1 MIRLRCGETRF
12 EAALRETR
20 DRVEVTVDG
29 QAHVVEVEA
38 VAPGVFVIRNGNGVR
53 TFHCVRDGDEIH
65 LSWNGSIF
73 RLVEEAEGR
82 RGGQRAQSGG
92 LEAPMPGKVSKVSV
106 SEGDLVV
113 KGQEILVVEAMKMEN
128 AIRAPRDGRVGK
140 IAAQVGDMVSPGV
153 TLVELQ

>member
-1 MIRLRCGETRF
+1 
-12 EAALRETR
+12 
-20 DRVEVTVDG
+20 
-29 QAHVVEVEA
+29 
-38 VAPGVFVIRNGNGVR
+38 
-53 TFHCVRDGDEIH
+53 
-65 LSWNGSIF
+65 
-73 RLVEEAEGR
+73 
-82 RGGQRAQSGG
+82 
-92 LEAPMPGKVSKVSV
+92 MPGKVSKVSV